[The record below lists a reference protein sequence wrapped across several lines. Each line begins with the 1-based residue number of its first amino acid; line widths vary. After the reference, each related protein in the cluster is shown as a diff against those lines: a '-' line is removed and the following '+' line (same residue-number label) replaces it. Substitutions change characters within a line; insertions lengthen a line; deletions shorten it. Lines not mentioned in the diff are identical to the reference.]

1 MSKKQNLR
9 NSLIYYLIIPLAL
22 SLMIS
27 LSVFLLIEFKI
38 LFIEDEIFNPGNH
51 SVNPAI
57 FFGILSFILLA
68 GIFLKFDYEL
78 RQKLNLDVKID
89 EDYIRELNEKVY
101 LPILDGK
108 IKEED
113 IWHKISI
120 SEIKPYLK
128 NSVDLIKTHFNVTE
142 TIYYYKNP
150 KYDSFFVP
158 YFSLYPYHIKDK
170 YFVICRVN
178 EKHIQEIVVS
188 RKDMIFVNYN
198 YKGDMIF
205 LDYDDEEKKFLHPNN
220 IEGVEP
226 TTKSIDLF
234 DKIKDDVVLYQK
246 ISDYMKKTHA
256 GFVLSSRKKR
266 LTFDEFK
273 DYIACYRNHLDK
285 VEQDFYLN
293 EQERIIGIAFSTF
306 VYDLKIKPEF
316 FELARNLLKVIC
328 E

>member
-120 SEIKPYLK
+120 SEI
-128 NSVDLIKTHFNVTE
+128 T
-142 TIYYYKNP
+142 
-150 KYDSFFVP
+150 
-158 YFSLYPYHIKDK
+158 LYPYHIKDK